1 MRRNRK
7 EGCQFSAITL
17 ALLRIASLTSLA
29 PMYLE
34 IPEAWQQVRNRTKE
48 VGGVSAQANPFIVEG
63 SSLSLPKIGFRDIWF
78 APIYQGPCF
87 HRSES

>member
-48 VGGVSAQANPFIVEG
+48 VGGVSAQAKSFHNRGIFPQPAQDR
-63 SSLSLPKIGFRDIWF
+63 LP
-78 APIYQGPCF
+78 
-87 HRSES
+87 